1 MKTVTAQVCA
11 FVSDQKRN
19 RKNDWGLGSS
29 CSDGSKT
36 PLAADNTVSTVG
48 IVSAGRDYWLLRIA
62 LVIRQEL

>member
-19 RKNDWGLGSS
+19 RENDWAPGSS

-36 PLAADNTVSTVG
+36 PLAADNTASTVG
-48 IVSAGRDYWLLRIA
+48 IVSAADYWLLRIA

>member
-48 IVSAGRDYWLLRIA
+48 IVSAADYWLLRIA
-62 LVIRQEL
+62 LVISQEL